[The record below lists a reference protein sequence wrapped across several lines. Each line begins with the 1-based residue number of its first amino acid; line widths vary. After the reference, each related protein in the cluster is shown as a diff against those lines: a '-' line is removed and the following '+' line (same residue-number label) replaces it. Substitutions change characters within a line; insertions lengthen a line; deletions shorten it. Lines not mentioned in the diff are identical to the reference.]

1 MYCATSKGERIMDK
15 KPDKTFAATK
25 QAEKKAQILKELSGK
40 APVDKRVITN
50 KTESRCYTCSLA
62 TPILC
67 EWIRNGS
74 REGLEY
80 VTKTVYPNPGNKIE
94 LTVITGC
101 EKYAPGPLPPV
112 AWERLDAGLLAGVA
126 GR

>member
-1 MYCATSKGERIMDK
+1 MGK

-40 APVDKRVITN
+40 VPTDKRGIHN
-50 KTESRCYTCSLA
+50 QSEAKCFSCSNA
-62 TPILC
+62 TPLLC
-67 EWIRNGS
+67 EWIKNGN
-74 REGLEY
+74 RERLEY
-80 VTKTVYPNPGNKIE
+80 VTKTVYPTPNNKVE

-112 AWERLDAGLLAGVA
+112 AWERLDAEVLAGVT
-126 GR
+126 GCSK